1 MEHNCKFEDK
11 VIEMYADIKFLVKE
25 TKRINGS
32 FTKHLEESTK
42 FRAQVERNTAWRWA
56 YKFIIVGICS
66 ILAKLVFF

>member
-32 FTKHLEESTK
+32 FTKHLEESAK
-42 FRAQVERNTAWRWA
+42 FRSQVERNTVWRWA
-56 YKFIIVGICS
+56 YKFIIVGICG